1 MITETPA
8 NLTKTGY
15 AYTRLREMVLAGDLE
30 PGSTLQQGKLATQLG
45 VSTTPLREAIR
56 RLAAEGLVT
65 LAEHKDA
72 RVTDVSSAEAASL
85 LQVRE
90 RLDPLAIRLAA
101 TERTDEELAA
111 ILEAERHLRPV
122 SSEGTVDALL
132 AHRRFHRAIYLASH
146 NQVLIDLLER
156 LWDKADRYRLIGLRS
171 RRDSD
176 ADSARVAAEH
186 RELADAVENRDPER
200 AESAMLQHI
209 SNSLG
214 RRAIDALNS

>member
-1 MITETPA
+1 MLTEAPT

-15 AYTRLREMVLAGDLE
+15 AYTRLREMVLTGDLE

-56 RLAAEGLVT
+56 RLAAEGLIN

-72 RVTDVSSAEAASL
+72 RVTDVSSAEATGL

-101 TERTDEELAA
+101 TERTDDELAL
-111 ILEAERHLRPV
+111 ILEAERHLRPI
-122 SSEGTVDALL
+122 SSEGTVEALL
-132 AHRRFHRAIYLASH
+132 AHRHFHRTIYQASH

-171 RRDSD
+171 QQDTESDSE
-176 ADSARVAAEH
+176 RVAAEH
-186 RELADAVENRDPER
+186 RELADAVEKQDPER
-200 AESAMLQHI
+200 AEAAMLQHI
-209 SNSLG
+209 RGSLG
-214 RRAIDALNS
+214 RRAIDALTD